1 MLAHSKWPLM
11 TYSRR
16 TACSLV
22 SQEYLYFTFSFV
34 FGFHCV
40 RWMDVCLI
48 HTALP
53 CQPHEPRHLR
63 SICEGV
69 NSGSV
74 WSPLESGCSKCKNLD
89 RDLKGWGDYFVLLIN
104 TVVVEFCFHVLSLL
118 LPANNPIDDSATLTT
133 AVMNPHGSIFFFF
146 NVATCLL
153 SRSVESELN
162 TVAHL
167 GTAGITVRLCQ
178 VQPLLHWAARLMTSW
193 QINR

>member
-74 WSPLESGCSKCKNLD
+74 WSPLESGCSKCKNLV

-133 AVMNPHGSIFFFF
+133 AVMNPHGSIFFFQRSNLF
-146 NVATCLL
+146 AFALGGIWAEHCCAFGDSWNNSASLPSSATSPL
-153 SRSVESELN
+153 S
-162 TVAHL
+162 
-167 GTAGITVRLCQ
+167 C
-178 VQPLLHWAARLMTSW
+178 
-193 QINR
+193 